1 MKTVVRSWQELWDT
15 NLPRNNMLLV
25 SAAFCCKC
33 HDQYTLDW
41 HDVSHGTICF
51 SLIPV
56 RVDSEVKYSQLR
68 PKGTL
73 AVCIKLTPPVACILS
88 PTSRIFY
95 IVGYTSM
102 RI

>member
-73 AVCIKLTPPVACILS
+73 DVCIKLTPPVACILS
-88 PTSRIFY
+88 QPAGYSTSW
-95 IVGYTSM
+95 VTQV
-102 RI
+102 